1 VQGLTVAISSEH
13 KGMVVAG
20 WLLAVSAL
28 LGTGL
33 LAVVNQHSEP
43 YIAENER
50 IMLLRSLNEVVP
62 IESYDN
68 EILEDQMMV
77 LAPEYLGSKKASIVY
92 RARKAGKPVAV
103 VLTVVAP
110 NGYSGPIVLLVG
122 IDYSGDITGVR
133 VVKHRETPGL
143 GDAIE
148 IERSDWIERFTGK
161 SRRNPGRAGWKVKRD
176 GGEFDQLTGA
186 TITPR
191 AVVAAVSGALEYFEH
206 NRDNLFISNAEIQ
219 ARDEE
224 AKGLQQ

>member
-1 VQGLTVAISSEH
+1 MAISSEH

>member
-1 VQGLTVAISSEH
+1 
-13 KGMVVAG
+13 
-20 WLLAVSAL
+20 
-28 LGTGL
+28 
-33 LAVVNQHSEP
+33 
-43 YIAENER
+43 
-50 IMLLRSLNEVVP
+50 
-62 IESYDN
+62 
-68 EILEDQMMV
+68 MMV

>member
-1 VQGLTVAISSEH
+1 VAISSEH

>member
-1 VQGLTVAISSEH
+1 
-13 KGMVVAG
+13 MVVAG